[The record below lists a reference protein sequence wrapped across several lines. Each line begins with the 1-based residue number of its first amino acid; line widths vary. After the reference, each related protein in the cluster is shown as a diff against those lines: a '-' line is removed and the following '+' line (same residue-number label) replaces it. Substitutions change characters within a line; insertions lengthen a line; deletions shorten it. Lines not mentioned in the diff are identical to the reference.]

1 MAVYM
6 SQFTY
11 TAEAWA
17 ALSKNPVDRR
27 QGLRNLFDSVGG
39 KLIDLYYSFG
49 SHDGVILYEAPDDKA
64 VAAAIIAALGA
75 GHVRTISTTHLIPVE
90 DMIAA
95 LGKAGELTYSAP
107 KS

>member
-17 ALSKNPVDRR
+17 TLSKNPVDRR

-39 KLIDLYYSFG
+39 KLIELYYSFG
-49 SHDGVILYEAPDDKA
+49 SYDGVILYEAPDDQS

-75 GHVRTISTTHLIPVE
+75 GHVQSISTTHLIPVE
-90 DMIAA
+90 DMVAA
-95 LGKAGELTYSAP
+95 LGRAGALTYAAP
-107 KS
+107 KA

>member
-1 MAVYM
+1 MAIYM

-17 ALSKNPVDRR
+17 ALSNNPVDRR
-27 QGLRNLFDSVGG
+27 DGLRKLFESVGG
-39 KLIDLYYSFG
+39 KLIELYYSFG
-49 SHDGVILYEAPDDKA
+49 SHDGVILYEAPDDQS
-64 VAAAIIAALGA
+64 VAAAIIAAIGA
-75 GHVRTISTTHLIPVE
+75 GHVRSISTTHLIPVE

-95 LGKAGELTYSAP
+95 LGRAGAMSYSAP